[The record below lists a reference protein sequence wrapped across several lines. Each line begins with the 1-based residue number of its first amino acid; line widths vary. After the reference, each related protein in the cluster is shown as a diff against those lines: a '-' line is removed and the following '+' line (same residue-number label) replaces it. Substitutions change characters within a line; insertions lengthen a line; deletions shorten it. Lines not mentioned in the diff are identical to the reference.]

1 MLTEAQVSVNQPNEL
16 QPAALTQLDLTA
28 RKPGILSIMLKI

>member
-1 MLTEAQVSVNQPNEL
+1 MLTEAQVSVNQPDEL
-16 QPAALTQLDLTA
+16 FAGGLTQLDLTA